1 MFSLDFFESS
11 RGAQRT
17 IISNNPIEELNNIIS
32 DNISR
37 AKVHSYV
44 RRFIPE
50 SIDRVQRSLV
60 REDLLERLV
69 RKYAEDPRIRE
80 AASNNDVQSILD
92 VLNYEIGGPV
102 LTISNTSIV
111 IDVDALAEIFRIHA
125 MAHIQNL
132 YPENVIM
139 QILSRTV
146 ANEQIKVIS
155 TNLEYLL
162 TDKGIPVELINEVI
176 SLLKNSSRR
185 KRDLFN
191 NLILTILQPQI
202 AAVLTPI
209 QIEFNTI
216 VDNIL
221 SEILSFYVPTAPS
234 SFLLNLITN
243 FTNVIV
249 VKVAEVVVVIQ
260 TDVNAIFNNLING
273 TITATARRRR
283 DVDLEYENLY
293 DFSSIAKRVS
303 HKRVTRDVVTDI
315 ILIITSPISFIFSV
329 VLSPITNILNAV
341 VKNSFITLLSMQYA
355 TIGQLITLPLRFVV
369 NSLVDLILPCTEC
382 TSIV

>member
-11 RGAQRT
+11 KGAQRT